1 MNEDSGRT
9 DLDVP
14 ALDDATPV
22 AERDLSEEL
31 GTGRPEDIGDAPEV
45 PSNLQSAME
54 AEVQRRREFA
64 RVWITVAL
72 VAILGLTV
80 VWVLVNAAR
89 GSDIWTNTKDA
100 LQIILPVEAALL
112 GSAISFYFASNRD

>member
-1 MNEDSGRT
+1 MNDDSRT
-9 DLDVP
+9 DFDVP
-14 ALDDATPV
+14 
-22 AERDLSEEL
+22 EL
-31 GTGRPEDIGDAPEV
+31 EDGARV
-45 PSNLQSAME
+45 LE

-72 VAILGLTV
+72 VVILGITV

-89 GSDIWTNTKDA
+89 GPDVWEQTKDA